1 MAIFID
7 IHQENAKKDMSTLIY
22 TPQIFYLNI
31 DFVLQ
36 LKKTQVFKH
45 EYLQHVI
52 VINQVGVHFT

>member
-31 DFVLQ
+31 DFVLTVE
-36 LKKTQVFKH
+36 KDT
-45 EYLQHVI
+45 
-52 VINQVGVHFT
+52 GV